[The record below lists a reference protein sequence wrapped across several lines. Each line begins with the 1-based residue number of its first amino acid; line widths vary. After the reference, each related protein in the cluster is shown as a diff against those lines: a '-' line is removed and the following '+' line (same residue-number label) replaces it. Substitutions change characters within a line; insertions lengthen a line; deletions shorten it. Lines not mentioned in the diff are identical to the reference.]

1 MLNLN
6 PEEIKD
12 IEVFCKLN
20 EFTDVDEFVKECF
33 NKGYQIEKYGLLT
46 IDGQTIIEKEVI
58 KEVIKEVPV
67 EVIKKVTEEVEVE
80 VVKEVI
86 VEKPVEIVK
95 EVLKE
100 VPVEVIKEVVVE
112 KEVEKIVEVI
122 KEIPVEKVVVKEVVK
137 EIPVEKVVEK
147 EVYITDDSKIKEL
160 VNKIELLENRPTEII
175 EKEVV
180 KEIEV
185 IKEVEVQVEV
195 IKEIEKPIEVVKEVI
210 KEIEIIKEVENKNKQ
225 NKLQDTIKQ
234 LREDIR
240 KKDDIILQLEK
251 NVVEL
256 QKVKGPTKG
265 QFMRSSNL
273 NDNLYR

>member
-20 EFTDVDEFVKECF
+20 EFTDVNEFVKECF

-58 KEVIKEVPV
+58 KEVIKEVPI

-86 VEKPVEIVK
+86 VEKPVEVVK

-137 EIPVEKVVEK
+137 EVPVEKVVEK

-160 VNKIELLENRPTEII
+160 VNKIELLENRPPEII

-185 IKEVEVQVEV
+185 IKEVEVEV
-195 IKEIEKPIEVVKEVI
+195 IKEIEKPVEVVKEVI
-210 KEIEIIKEVENKNKQ
+210 KEVEIIKEVENKDKQ
-225 NKLQDTIKQ
+225 NKLQDSIKQ